1 MSLHKSVLEEKD
13 YNFVI
18 RLFIDLSIKNDTKLF
33 EKLYKLE
40 RVEIIVYY
48 CKNYLQSSD
57 SNFHVG
63 TFGMFVRFFPLFDFP
78 NNDANIV
85 MIADMDDNYIFRKN
99 MEVIKKIDKN
109 DMNKIYIFNI
119 SVIAKNIKHNFDFL
133 YKERITGY
141 FISPKLIGY
150 KRIDN
155 SVIISYIKNID
166 KYYENAINVYEY
178 KLTSPIGKS
187 KWLNS
192 KSKFIY
198 GIDEYFLNSKLMYY
212 LIDNNLPYGF
222 YINFDIIMLI
232 YYFLT
237 NYSFKKDKIKLI
249 EYIIDYILDK
259 LKYKYNKQDS
269 ITNKYKYID
278 KIIYSDSDQ
287 KLKEEVYYIF
297 YKTFLYNYRNSKYN
311 FIFSKNLYKLIKM
324 YDLFGIY
331 KCEFIIYYND
341 DSTFIIEFINKNM
354 FDKNKIKELKKFS
367 KKYAKIFL

>member
-1 MSLHKSVLEEKD
+1 
-13 YNFVI
+13 
-18 RLFIDLSIKNDTKLF
+18 
-33 EKLYKLE
+33 
-40 RVEIIVYY
+40 
-48 CKNYLQSSD
+48 
-57 SNFHVG
+57 
-63 TFGMFVRFFPLFDFP
+63 
-78 NNDANIV
+78 
-85 MIADMDDNYIFRKN
+85 
-99 MEVIKKIDKN
+99 
-109 DMNKIYIFNI
+109 
-119 SVIAKNIKHNFDFL
+119 
-133 YKERITGY
+133 
-141 FISPKLIGY
+141 
-150 KRIDN
+150 
-155 SVIISYIKNID
+155 
-166 KYYENAINVYEY
+166 
-178 KLTSPIGKS
+178 
-187 KWLNS
+187 
-192 KSKFIY
+192 
-198 GIDEYFLNSKLMYY
+198 MYY

-269 ITNKYKYID
+269 IINKYKYID

-341 DSTFIIEFINKNM
+341 DSTFRIEFINKNM
-354 FDKNKIKELKKFS
+354 FDKNKIKELKIFS
-367 KKYAKIFL
+367 KKYANIFL